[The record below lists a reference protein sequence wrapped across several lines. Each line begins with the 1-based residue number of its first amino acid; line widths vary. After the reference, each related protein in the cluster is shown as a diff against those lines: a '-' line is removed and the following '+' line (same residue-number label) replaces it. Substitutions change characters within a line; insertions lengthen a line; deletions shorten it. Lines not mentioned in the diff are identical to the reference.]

1 VRRTATRRRPA
12 RPLGR
17 RRCSEPR
24 SRSQPAGRHALA
36 VSSEGALRLRC
47 SASSVA
53 CASEFKP
60 LYRRE
65 SVRESEP
72 REIGQGFRVPVCACA
87 GIGVY
92 ARVLGPTQLSS
103 NCHRSETCSLRNQR
117 RIFLANTARSLAAAV
132 GRVARARRDDRA
144 GSEARSRGMRPSR
157 RPLRC
162 YCWSCSSRKQWF
174 QPKDKRT
181 CVAIATKNKAK
192 FTNNLVLA
200 ANGLCLAF
208 VACVSLG
215 SHIRGVP
222 PCARAT
228 LKETWSVN

>member
-1 VRRTATRRRPA
+1 MRPPCAPEGARSEREGAPHDARGRACAAPRHLLVRRRCCASKRACAVTQSCRASIVRRTATTRRPA

-72 REIGQGFRVPVCACA
+72 RERGQGFRVPVCACA

-117 RIFLANTARSLAAAV
+117 RFLFGQHGAKP
-132 GRVARARRDDRA
+132 GG
-144 GSEARSRGMRPSR
+144 GSWPRRSR
-157 RPLRC
+157 
-162 YCWSCSSRKQWF
+162 
-174 QPKDKRT
+174 
-181 CVAIATKNKAK
+181 
-192 FTNNLVLA
+192 
-200 ANGLCLAF
+200 
-208 VACVSLG
+208 
-215 SHIRGVP
+215 P
-222 PCARAT
+222 P
-228 LKETWSVN
+228 